1 MRKYFMMTVLLFFI
15 STTLVMAGG
24 SHSTRLS
31 FGVGVSEGFEMLTAV
46 EPLGQDMVEVSGG
59 GVVTNFAFG
68 KRFANNWWGHLGFSV
83 NALNLETKTSA
94 WGTETNSIALIHL
107 MLGVRNYPLGD
118 RSDFRPFLEANIG
131 PVWGVESK
139 TENTV
144 LSTGASTTLQ
154 TTFGAHVGIGADL
167 QLFSWLALEAQAGY
181 LFMKEFNDPFRG
193 KDQFDG
199 WDFLFG
205 LNFSWGSF

>member
-1 MRKYFMMTVLLFFI
+1 MRKIVLAMMVLVLANA
-15 STTLVMAGG
+15 TLVVARG

-31 FGVGVSEGFEMLTAV
+31 FGVGVSEGFEMLTEV
-46 EPLGQDMVEVSGG
+46 EPLGQEMVEVSGG

-68 KRFANNWWGHLGFSV
+68 KRFGYNWWGHLGFSV

-94 WGTETNSIALIHL
+94 WGTDANSMALMHL

-118 RSDFRPFLEANIG
+118 ASGFRPFLEANIG

-139 TENTV
+139 TESTV
-144 LSTGASTTLQ
+144 LSVGASSKTQ
-154 TTFGAHVGIGADL
+154 TVFGAHVGGGADL
-167 QLFSWLALEAQAGY
+167 QLFSWLAFEAKAGY
-181 LFMKEFNDPFRG
+181 LFMNEFEEPFRG
-193 KDQFDG
+193 KDKFDG

-205 LNFSWGSF
+205 LNFSWGSY